1 VGLACAGYRKL
12 DALGIKPGMAARC
25 AAWCATLVYLR
36 LLLIAVLVVWL
47 GTVLLACLLELVA
60 QSRGGTKAMPN
71 IAETLWQVY

>member
-1 VGLACAGYRKL
+1 VRWVQEARRAGYQAGYGCTMCGIVR
-12 DALGIKPGMAARC
+12 DARVPTAAPNRVV
-25 AAWCATLVYLR
+25 A
-36 LLLIAVLVVWL
+36 VWL